1 MSEFKDLVKQ
11 KIEIWANQNYYPL
24 QNNYKSLQEEYDLL
38 EKENDVLKYS
48 VEKLNKRVCE
58 LKEETN
64 QSRNQ
69 VEIAKKNML
78 RYREMAQ
85 NYQSK
90 VKKLEG
96 TLRME
101 RVKK

>member
-24 QNNYKSLQEEYDLL
+24 QNNYKSLQEKYDLL
-38 EKENDVLKYS
+38 EKENNVLAYS

-58 LKEETN
+58 LKEETKK
-64 QSRNQ
+64 QL
-69 VEIAKKNML
+69 EIAEKNML

>member
-48 VEKLNKRVCE
+48 AEKLNKRVCE

-90 VKKLEG
+90 VKKLER

>member
-24 QNNYKSLQEEYDLL
+24 QNKSLQEKYDLL
-38 EKENDVLKYS
+38 EKENNVLAYS

-64 QSRNQ
+64 QSKKQ
-69 VEIAKKNML
+69 LEIAEKNML

>member
-24 QNNYKSLQEEYDLL
+24 KNEYKSLQEKCDLL
-38 EKENDVLKYS
+38 EKEDNVLAYS

-64 QSRNQ
+64 QSKKQ
-69 VEIAKKNML
+69 LEIAEKNML

-85 NYQSK
+85 NYK
-90 VKKLEG
+90 NKAKKLEG
-96 TLRME
+96 LLRME